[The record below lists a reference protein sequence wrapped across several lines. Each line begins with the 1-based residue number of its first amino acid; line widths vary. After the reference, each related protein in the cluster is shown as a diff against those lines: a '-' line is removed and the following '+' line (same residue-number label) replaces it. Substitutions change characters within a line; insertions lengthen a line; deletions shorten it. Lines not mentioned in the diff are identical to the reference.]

1 MQLRK
6 KNEYTPEDRIK
17 VNLIVED
24 SGLLETL
31 EQMKQDLAKEVKA
44 DDVFIGTESDQE
56 ADAKLVYEGNNIK
69 IIITK

>member
-1 MQLRK
+1 
-6 KNEYTPEDRIK
+6 
-17 VNLIVED
+17 
-24 SGLLETL
+24 
-31 EQMKQDLAKEVKA
+31 MKQELAKEVKA